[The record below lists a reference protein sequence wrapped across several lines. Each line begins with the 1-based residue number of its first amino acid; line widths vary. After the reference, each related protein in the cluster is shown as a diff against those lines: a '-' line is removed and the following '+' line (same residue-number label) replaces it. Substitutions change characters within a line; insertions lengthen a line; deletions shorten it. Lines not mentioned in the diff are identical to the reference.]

1 MRARPVGRHWRLQ
14 TSPWSPVDH
23 PLFSRRGKRFP
34 LFLRLMNRSKK
45 GRLAIICL
53 LYDLWFVFW
62 RWYGIRAKTSETTR
76 SFFGGQRQKNRSKKG
91 RLAVVRLLHALGLCF
106 GGDRNYQSM
115 TSESTR
121 FFFRG
126 PSQNSR
132 ADVSQSIQCL
142 QSILAAKSISYKA
155 STAQW
160 RQSEQSKNDQ
170 MFCWSSRAGH
180 ANQVY
185 LKKHSAKVSNIS
197 DVWRISA

>member
-1 MRARPVGRHWRLQ
+1 M
-14 TSPWSPVDH
+14 
-23 PLFSRRGKRFP
+23 
-34 LFLRLMNRSKK
+34 
-45 GRLAIICL
+45 
-53 LYDLWFVFW
+53 
-62 RWYGIRAKTSETTR
+62 TSESTGNSYHLQNTN
-76 SFFGGQRQKNRSKKG
+76 QRQKNRSKKG

-170 MFCWSSRAGH
+170 MFC
-180 ANQVY
+180 
-185 LKKHSAKVSNIS
+185 
-197 DVWRISA
+197 